1 MGLYG
6 VSMALNG
13 SLWVSMGRYGVSMG
27 SLWLSVGRYG
37 SLWGPNGEWEPLLAE
52 LGTPK
57 CRGNGGGSLWGLY
70 GVSVGRSGV
79 SMVSLWGLYRVL

>member
-37 SLWGPNGEWEPLLAE
+37 SLWGPNGQWEPLLAE

-57 CRGNGGGSLWGLY
+57 CRGNGGSLY
-70 GVSVGRSGV
+70 GVSMGRSGV